1 MPSWRFWRRA
11 RSRTPS
17 SPPPPPTS
25 PLSSPR
31 APSAAA
37 SRPPPSSPTP
47 PPRWGCEGRPGGQG
61 FRGSGTLGQLGG
73 ALGSGLHGGQ
83 ERSAH
88 LVDLQLAQRRRG
100 GASR

>member
-1 MPSWRFWRRA
+1 MPSWRFSSRC

-17 SPPPPPTS
+17 PPTPPPTS
-25 PLSSPR
+25 PRSSPR

-37 SRPPPSSPTP
+37 PRPPPSSPTP
-47 PPRWGCEGRPGGQG
+47 PLRWGCEGRQGGRRV
-61 FRGSGTLGQLGG
+61 RGSGTLGQLGG
-73 ALGSGLHGGQ
+73 AVGRRLHGGE